1 MWRVSGNK
9 SCIIGTEGALRTE
22 YGTLRNHTGSPNG
35 PAEFA
40 IGSAPAPGP
49 PWMGATVSSWPIVR
63 SVVVTTL
70 LRVKAEVEGDA
81 IALDFVADAGRQ
93 PPADSDV

>member
-1 MWRVSGNK
+1 
-9 SCIIGTEGALRTE
+9 
-22 YGTLRNHTGSPNG
+22 
-35 PAEFA
+35 
-40 IGSAPAPGP
+40 
-49 PWMGATVSSWPIVR
+49 MGATVSSWPIVR

-93 PPADSDV
+93 PSAESDV